1 MMNEYA
7 TTQQRYDSSYKEKK
21 NTLQNNPFRL
31 LNVLKFDKDLVIYD
45 YDYDRII
52 SGTDI
57 SGTVQSFLLR
67 LKVSKEAEEFI
78 KSFNIPVSEVLRYIN
93 LLFSEIGTVKDVS
106 IDLSVDYDEEEKPWE
121 NLKITFC
128 LQDIPINEKTE
139 IINKLSRDFYAVFPD
154 LPTYFVI
161 KCPNHD

>member
-1 MMNEYA
+1 MEEY
-7 TTQQRYDSSYKEKK
+7 TTIQQSYELYYDEKK

-31 LNVLKFDKDLVIYD
+31 LNILKFDKDLVIYG
-45 YDYDRII
+45 IVI
-52 SGTDI
+52 NGTDI
-57 SGTVQSFLLR
+57 SGTVQPFLFR

-78 KSFNIPVSEVLRYIN
+78 KSFNIPVSEVVRYIN
-93 LLFSEIGTVKDVS
+93 LLFSGIGRVKDVS
-106 IDLSVDYDEEEKPWE
+106 IDLSVDYDEYDEEEKPWK

-128 LQDIPINEKTE
+128 IQDIPINEKIE

-161 KCPNHD
+161 NCSNHD

>member
-1 MMNEYA
+1 MEEY
-7 TTQQRYDSSYKEKK
+7 TTTKQQSYDLYYDEKK

-31 LNVLKFDKDLVIYD
+31 LNILKFDKDLVIYG
-45 YDYDRII
+45 IVI
-52 SGTDI
+52 NGTDI
-57 SGTVQSFLLR
+57 SGTVQPFLFR

-78 KSFNIPVSEVLRYIN
+78 KSFNIPVSEVVRYIN
-93 LLFSEIGTVKDVS
+93 LLFSGIGTVKEVS
-106 IDLSVDYDEEEKPWE
+106 VDLSVDYDEYDEEEKPWK

-128 LQDIPINEKTE
+128 IQDIPINEKIE

-161 KCPNHD
+161 NCSNHD

>member
-1 MMNEYA
+1 MEEY
-7 TTQQRYDSSYKEKK
+7 TTIQQSYDLYYDEKK

-31 LNVLKFDKDLVIYD
+31 LNILKFDKDLVIYG
-45 YDYDRII
+45 IVI
-52 SGTDI
+52 NGTDI
-57 SGTVQSFLLR
+57 SGTVQPFLFR

-78 KSFNIPVSEVLRYIN
+78 KSFNIPVSEVVRYIN
-93 LLFSEIGTVKDVS
+93 LLFSGIGTVKEVS
-106 IDLSVDYDEEEKPWE
+106 VDLSVDYDEYDEEEKPWK

-128 LQDIPINEKTE
+128 IQDIPINEKIE

-161 KCPNHD
+161 NCSNHD

>member
-1 MMNEYA
+1 MEEY
-7 TTQQRYDSSYKEKK
+7 TTIQQSYDLYYDEKK

-31 LNVLKFDKDLVIYD
+31 LNILKFDKDLVIYG
-45 YDYDRII
+45 IVI
-52 SGTDI
+52 NGTDI
-57 SGTVQSFLLR
+57 SGTVQPFLFR

-78 KSFNIPVSEVLRYIN
+78 KSFNIPVSEVVRYIN
-93 LLFSEIGTVKDVS
+93 LLFSGIGRVKDVS
-106 IDLSVDYDEEEKPWE
+106 IDLSVDYDEYDEEEKPWK

-128 LQDIPINEKTE
+128 IQDIPINEKIE

-161 KCPNHD
+161 NCSNHD

>member
-1 MMNEYA
+1 MEEY
-7 TTQQRYDSSYKEKK
+7 TTIQQSYDLYYDEKK

-31 LNVLKFDKDLVIYD
+31 LNILKFDKDLVIYG
-45 YDYDRII
+45 IVI
-52 SGTDI
+52 NGIDI
-57 SGTVQSFLLR
+57 SGTVQPFLFR

-78 KSFNIPVSEVLRYIN
+78 KSFNIPVSEVVRYIN
-93 LLFSEIGTVKDVS
+93 LLFSGIGTVKEVS
-106 IDLSVDYDEEEKPWE
+106 VDLSVDYDEYDEEEKPWK

-128 LQDIPINEKTE
+128 IQDIPINEKIE

-161 KCPNHD
+161 NCSNHD